1 MRREGTT
8 LDSGPKMDIAGWY
21 REIGAIV
28 DALEDEILPER
39 LVRALGHLAPFEM
52 AAVFVYRGRSRPLPI
67 YDNFASADARKGI
80 AAYVENTYVLNPL
93 YQAYEKGLESGVY
106 RMRDLA
112 PDAFF
117 ESEYH
122 KAYRVLP
129 SLGEEIGYLTEN
141 WPQGMQELL
150 LMLALDGNAL
160 AEITLSRSSD
170 GPGFSETEVSRLS
183 DVVPLVGALFRRYWA
198 EFGDSRSRTPPPD
211 RRVDDAFDDFG
222 KSVLTDRERE
232 VARMILRGHSSES
245 IGSNLGISLGT
256 VKTHRKNVYAKL
268 AISSQSEL
276 LSLFLNSL
284 QGP

>member
-1 MRREGTT
+1 MHKLETT
-8 LDSGPKMDIAGWY
+8 PNSGADSDITGWY
-21 REIGAIV
+21 RAIGEII
-28 DALEDEILPER
+28 DALEDENLPER
-39 LVRALGHLAPFEM
+39 LALALGHLAPFELV
-52 AAVFVYRGRSRPLPI
+52 AVFVYRGLSRPLPVH
-67 YDNFASADARKGI
+67 DNFATMDASKGI

-93 YQAYEKGLESGVY
+93 YQAYQKGLESGVY

-117 ESEYH
+117 ESEYY

-129 SLGEEIGYLTEN
+129 RRGEEIGYLTEN

-150 LMLALDGNAL
+150 LVLTLGSNAL
-160 AEITLSRSSD
+160 AEITLSRSRD
-170 GPGFSETEVSRLS
+170 GPGFSEAEISRLS
-183 DVVPLVGALFRRYWA
+183 DVVPLVGALFRRYWT
-198 EFGDSRSRTPPPD
+198 EFGDSRSKTPPPD

-232 VARMILRGHSSES
+232 VTQLILRGHSSES
-245 IGSNLGISLGT
+245 ISFNLGISLGT

-276 LSLFLNSL
+276 LSLFLKSL
-284 QGP
+284 QGT

>member
-1 MRREGTT
+1 MDTVEKTQNSGTET
-8 LDSGPKMDIAGWY
+8 SANGWY

-28 DALEDEILPER
+28 DALEDEDIPER
-39 LVRALGHLAPFEM
+39 LVRALRHLAPFEM

-67 YDNFASADARKGI
+67 YDNFTTADAKKGI

-93 YQAYEKGLESGVY
+93 YQAYQKGMESGVY
-106 RMRDLA
+106 LMSDLA

-129 SLGEEIGYLTEN
+129 SRREEIGYLTEN

-150 LMLALDGNAL
+150 LALALDGNAL
-160 AEITLSRSSD
+160 AEITLSRPRD
-170 GPGFSETEVSRLS
+170 GPSFSAAEISRLS

-198 EFGDSRSRTPPPD
+198 EFGDSKSRTPPPD
-211 RRVDDAFDDFG
+211 RRVDDAFDNFG
-222 KSVLTDRERE
+222 KSVLTDRECE
-232 VARMILRGHSSES
+232 VTQMILRGHSSES
-245 IGSNLGISLGT
+245 IGFNLGISLGT

-276 LSLFLNSL
+276 LSLFLKSL
-284 QGP
+284 QGS

>member
-1 MRREGTT
+1 MDTVEKTPN
-8 LDSGPKMDIAGWY
+8 SGAETRAAGWY

-28 DALEDEILPER
+28 DALEDEDIPER
-39 LVRALGHLAPFEM
+39 LVRALGHLVPFEM

-67 YDNFASADARKGI
+67 FDNFATVDARKGI
-80 AAYVENTYVLNPL
+80 AAFVENTYVLNPL
-93 YQAYEKGLESGVY
+93 YQAYQKGLEEGVY
-106 RMRDLA
+106 RMRDLV

-117 ESEYH
+117 ESEYC
-122 KAYRVLP
+122 KAYRVMP
-129 SLGEEIGYLTEN
+129 RRGEEIGYLTDN

-150 LMLALDGNAL
+150 LVLALDSNAL
-160 AEITLSRSSD
+160 AEITLSRSRD
-170 GPGFSETEVSRLS
+170 GPGFDEAEISRLS

-198 EFGDSRSRTPPPD
+198 VFGASRSRTPPPD

-232 VARMILRGHSSES
+232 VTQMILRGHSSES
-245 IGSNLGISLGT
+245 IGFNLGISLGT

-276 LSLFLNSL
+276 LSLFLKSL
-284 QGP
+284 QGY